1 MLHLH
6 QESRYYWF
14 HGKTDFRKGFD
25 GLCGLVREH
34 MEREVTDGGLFI
46 FVNSRR
52 NQLKLLHWEGDGL
65 ALYHKRL
72 EKGIFEEPQ
81 RSVDGSSVVITAEQL
96 QLILQGI
103 VLNSVVKRKRYVHY
117 NRLSTVGK

>member
-1 MLHLH
+1 MLHLYP
-6 QESRYYWF
+6 ESKYYWF

-34 MEREVTDGGLFI
+34 MLREVTDGGLFI

-52 NQLKLLHWEGDGL
+52 NQIKLLHWEGDGL

-72 EKGIFEEPQ
+72 EKGVFEEPA
-81 RSVDGSSVVITAEQL
+81 RSADGRSVVITAEQL
-96 QLILQGI
+96 QWILQGI
-103 VLNSVVKRKRYVHY
+103 VLNSVVKRKRYVHHR
-117 NRLSTVGK
+117 RLSTI